1 MLKLL
6 YTQNPNKNSG
16 LFQVYLVRT
25 KFTQNCILGGNL
37 ETFHFPSNITRF
49 IRTLISL
56 QLRLFWY

>member
-25 KFTQNCILGGNL
+25 K
-37 ETFHFPSNITRF
+37 ITDKIAF
-49 IRTLISL
+49 
-56 QLRLFWY
+56 